1 MSDHLEPVL
10 ARAREAAVEEA
21 KIEAES
27 SAINTISKQQAH
39 QGQYLCQHVVDPC
52 PATCSHTC
60 TLHVIASMNAEFGTN
75 RWADA

>member
-39 QGQYLCQHVVDPC
+39 QGQYLCMYIVF
-52 PATCSHTC
+52 
-60 TLHVIASMNAEFGTN
+60 ASMNAEFGTN